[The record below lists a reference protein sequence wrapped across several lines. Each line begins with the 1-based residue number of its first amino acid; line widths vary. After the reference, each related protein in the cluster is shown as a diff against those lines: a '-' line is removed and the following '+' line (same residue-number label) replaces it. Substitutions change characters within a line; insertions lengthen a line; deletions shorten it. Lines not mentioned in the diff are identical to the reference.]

1 MSRIRYLDID
11 ELNDRLSE
19 LEDLEEALENAQSE
33 YDDCRS
39 GDSPELDGLREKLDE
54 AESNFSESERNELK
68 ALRELRDEV
77 GSDGG
82 KISTDGGP
90 FIHCDDFEEY
100 AQELAEETGA
110 IDRANVNEWP
120 FRCIDWSQAAKELE
134 SDYSVLTYGGEDY
147 YYRA

>member
-19 LEDLEEALENAQSE
+19 LEELEEALENAQSA

-39 GDSPELDGLREKLDE
+39 GDSPELDELRDKLDA
-54 AESNFSESERNELK
+54 AESDFGEPERDELK

-77 GSDGG
+77 GSDGD

-90 FIHCDDFEEY
+90 FVHCDDFEEY
-100 AQELAEETGA
+100 AQELAKETGA
-110 IDRANVNEWP
+110 IDRANSNEWP
-120 FRCIDWSQAAKELE
+120 LRCIDWAQAAKELG
-134 SDYSVLTYGGEDY
+134 SDYSVLTYGGQDY